1 MKYKNVKP
9 ALTEEFNDIYK
20 EKAVEKSARWE
31 LLFKDTIKQ
40 IENFSSSLHFWYVA
54 DFTKGIVKVGGNYEL
69 VTPHSKK
76 EWIGMKPWDMGKL
89 FHPLDKA
96 KMQSFIVYIASYLAL
111 KKEQDRKKIKIS
123 FVFRMQNAH
132 QQYTWR
138 TMEYPAMHYFKNE
151 PRYLLGHVKD
161 IQHLVTEPKCVMYI
175 LDSTEKEATMYF
187 CDEEKVQLRPLYPAK
202 ALSGR
207 EIEITK
213 LLVKGL
219 ISKEIAEV
227 LNISKNTVENH
238 KQNIYGK
245 TGTKKINE
253 LITYANRY
261 LINSNEP

>member
-1 MKYKNVKP
+1 MRDVY
-9 ALTEEFNDIYK
+9 FDI
-20 EKAVEKSARWE
+20 
-31 LLFKDTIKQ
+31 
-40 IENFSSSLHFWYVA
+40 N
-54 DFTKGIVKVGGNYEL
+54 
-69 VTPHSKK
+69 
-76 EWIGMKPWDMGKL
+76 
-89 FHPLDKA
+89 
-96 KMQSFIVYIASYLAL
+96 
-111 KKEQDRKKIKIS
+111 RKKRQPYI
-123 FVFRMQNAH
+123 F
-132 QQYTWR
+132 
-138 TMEYPAMHYFKNE
+138 AMK
-151 PRYLLGHVKD
+151 K
-161 IQHLVTEPKCVMYI
+161 
-175 LDSTEKEATMYF
+175 
-187 CDEEKVQLRPLYPAK
+187 KVQLRPLYPAK